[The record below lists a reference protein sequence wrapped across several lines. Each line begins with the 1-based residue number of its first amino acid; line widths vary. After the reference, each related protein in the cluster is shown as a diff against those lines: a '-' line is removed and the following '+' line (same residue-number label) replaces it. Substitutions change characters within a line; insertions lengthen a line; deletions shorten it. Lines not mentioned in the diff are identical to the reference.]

1 MLLRRAAQRKG
12 HHPLTPQA
20 AATRLATHGCIKKDA
35 DNGNIRKE
43 RVSGDSD
50 RIRTATGDATRETPL
65 RNP

>member
-1 MLLRRAAQRKG
+1 M
-12 HHPLTPQA
+12 PLTPQA
-20 AATRLATHGCIKKDA
+20 AGTRLATHGCIKKGA